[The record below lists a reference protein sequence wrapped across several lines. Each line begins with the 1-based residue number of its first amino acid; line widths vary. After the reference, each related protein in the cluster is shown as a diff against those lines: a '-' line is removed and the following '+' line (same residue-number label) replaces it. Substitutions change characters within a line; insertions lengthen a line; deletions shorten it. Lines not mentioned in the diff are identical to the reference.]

1 MILIVRTKILKSKKF
16 YFYFIC
22 NLHKSEF
29 YNFLRD
35 SSSLIFWK
43 LTITNESLNAHVSF
57 PCRCCSTTNSFH
69 LVEYWSGSWSPNI
82 IWRLRCL
89 NRNLY
94 EIKCAAAEGAQISE
108 TCFVFLLLFFTC
120 SFSHPKSHNNFIF
133 FSFATHIP
141 NISFCR
147 KCVYCHKL
155 SKQNHL

>member
-1 MILIVRTKILKSKKF
+1 MILFVRTKILNFKKF
-16 YFYFIC
+16 YFSFSFWILVYDWINNQFC
-22 NLHKSEF
+22 NLRF
-29 YNFLRD
+29 F
-35 SSSLIFWK
+35 IWK